1 MAVRIGLTFRH
12 KGDGMA
18 FSAMNVSHWIPSRV
32 VLSILEFARQAL
44 SMVFWALRPSVFRRS
59 AVRMVL
65 SKQIYFTGIQA
76 VLPISLAALAIGLTF
91 ETQMRSVLGSG
102 VEINVKMNKLV
113 VLGEL
118 APLLA
123 GVIVLGRSGAAM
135 ATELASMKVRGEI
148 RSLYLMGID
157 PGEYLVAPRLLGAAI
172 SVPALTLVFQLVA
185 AGLSPVLASFFTDV
199 PLLAHYAALRNTL
212 ELHEIILVFLKSAVF
227 GLMIASTACAS
238 GIFVPPERTWVPQ
251 AAELAVMRGL
261 AGLLGTDIIFAIIHA
276 ALP

>member
-1 MAVRIGLTFRH
+1 MILL
-12 KGDGMA
+12 
-18 FSAMNVSHWIPSRV
+18 AMNASRWIPSRM
-32 VLSILEFARQAL
+32 VLSILEFTQQTL
-44 SMVFWALRPSVFRRS
+44 GMVLWALRPSVFRRP
-59 AVRMVL
+59 AVRLVL

-76 VLPISLAALAIGLTF
+76 VLPIALAALAIGLTF
-91 ETQMRSVLGSG
+91 ETQMRSILGSG

-118 APLLA
+118 APLMA

-157 PGEYLVAPRLLGAAI
+157 PGQYLIAPRLLGAAV

-185 AGLSPVLASFFTDV
+185 AGLSPVLASFFIDV
-199 PLLAHYAALRNTL
+199 PLLTQYSALWNTL
-212 ELHEIILVFLKSAVF
+212 ELHEIVLVFLKSAVF
-227 GLMIASTACAS
+227 GLLISSVACAS

-261 AGLLGTDIIFAIIHA
+261 IGLLGADIVFAIIHA

>member
-1 MAVRIGLTFRH
+1 MIESHLVV
-12 KGDGMA
+12 
-18 FSAMNVSHWIPSRV
+18 MNASRWIPLRV
-32 VLSILEFARQAL
+32 VLSIVEFTRQAL
-44 SMVFWALRPSVFRRS
+44 SMVFWALRPSVFRRP
-59 AVRMVL
+59 AVRLVL

-76 VLPISLAALAIGLTF
+76 VLPIALAALAIGLTF

-148 RSLYLMGID
+148 RSLYLMGVD
-157 PGEYLVAPRLLGAAI
+157 PGEYLIAPRLLGAAI

-199 PLLAHYAALRNTL
+199 PLLANYEALCKTI
-212 ELHEIILVFLKSAVF
+212 ELHEIILVFMKSAVF
-227 GLMIASTACAS
+227 GLLISSAACAS

-251 AAELAVMRGL
+251 ASELAVMRGL
-261 AGLLGTDIIFAIIHA
+261 AGLLIADIVFAIIHA